1 MAVGA
6 NQMKMF
12 NINEGNELLEVWA
25 DQNTSFYTCDSGYT
39 SNKYVCGGNSGS
51 LYYMAGVKS
60 YE

>member
-6 NQMKMF
+6 NQLKMF
-12 NINEGNELLEVWA
+12 NLIEGNQILEVVT
-25 DQNTSFYTCDSGYT
+25 DQGTSIYTCDSGYT
-39 SNKYVCGGNSGS
+39 SNKYACGGNSGS

>member
-6 NQMKMF
+6 NQLKMF
-12 NINEGNELLEVWA
+12 NIAEGHEILEVVA
-25 DQNTSFYTCDSGYT
+25 DPSTSMYTCDSGYT
-39 SNKYVCGGNSGS
+39 SNKYACGGNSGS